1 MNDNI
6 AGLLTSYPVVIE
18 TDVAW
23 GDMDAFN
30 HVNNTVYFRWFES
43 ARIAYH
49 RKVGFTGNDGV
60 GPILAATSCRM
71 RIPLAYPDRVA
82 IGARIREIGD
92 DRFTMEY
99 AVVSQTLTK
108 VAAEGEATVISY
120 DHPAKR
126 RAPLPEDVRQ
136 QIEKLEKK
144 SKRGGKS
151 PAGRKA
157 RSR

>member
-1 MNDNI
+1 MTDNI
-6 AGLLTSYPVVIE
+6 AGLLDSYPVVIE

-43 ARIAYH
+43 GRIAYF
-49 RKVGFTGNDGV
+49 RQVGFTGNDAV
-60 GPILAATSCRM
+60 GPILASTSCRM

-82 IGARIREIGD
+82 IGARVRDIGD

-99 AVVSQTLTK
+99 AVVSRTLK
-108 VAAEGEATVISY
+108 KIAAEGEAVVFSY
-120 DHPAKR
+120 DHQAKR
-126 RAPLPEDVRQ
+126 RAPLPAGVRQ
-136 QIEKLEKK
+136 RMERLEKK
-144 SKRGGKS
+144 GQSSGKR
-151 PAGRKA
+151 PAGRQS

>member
-1 MNDNI
+1 MNDTI

-43 ARIAYH
+43 SRIAYF
-49 RKVGFTGNDGV
+49 RKVEFTGNDAV
-60 GPILAATSCRM
+60 GPILASTSCRM

-82 IGARIREIGD
+82 IGARVREIGK

-99 AVVSQTLTK
+99 AVVSQTLAK
-108 VAAEGEATVISY
+108 VAVEGEAIVFSY
-120 DHPAKR
+120 DHPAKH
-126 RAPLPEDVRQ
+126 RAPLPVDVRQ
-136 QIEKLEKK
+136 RMETLEKK
-144 SKRGGKS
+144 SY
-151 PAGRKA
+151 A
-157 RSR
+157 